1 MGHLND
7 HRSTTSLVERYIGTP
22 YDRLMVIVDNI
33 TSLLKLL
40 EYYENQGSVND
51 ARYTHSQTTASTIW
65 TVTHNLAKFPS
76 IETVDSSLEEIAGEV
91 THVDND
97 NLTITFNQPVS
108 GFAYVN

>member
-22 YDRLMVIVDNI
+22 YDRLMIIVDHL
-33 TSLLKLL
+33 TELLKLL
-40 EYYENQGSVND
+40 DYYENQGSVND
-51 ARYTHSQTTASTIW
+51 ARYTHTQA
-65 TVTHNLAKFPS
+65 TVSAVWVVPHNLEKFPS
-76 IETVDSSLEEIAGEV
+76 IETVDSSLEEIEGEV

-97 NLTITFNQPVS
+97 NLYITFNQPVS